1 MLEGINTTLSVFFI
15 TLIISIPLGI
25 LVAFLRISK
34 NKLISKIANIYIL
47 IMRGTPLLLQL
58 VFVFF
63 GLPLLGI
70 IFDRFEAVIVAFSL
84 NYAAYFAEIFRG
96 GIQSIDEGQYEG
108 AFVLGFSK
116 FEMYRKIIF
125 PQVIKR
131 VYAAYFAEIFRGGI
145 QSIDEGQYEGAFVLG
160 FSKFEM
166 YRKIIFPQVIKRVLP
181 AMSNEIIT
189 LIKDTSIV
197 YAIGL
202 NDILR
207 IAQIAQ
213 NQQASIIPLMEAGA
227 IYLVLI
233 AILTQILRKIESK
246 YAYYR

>member
-1 MLEGINTTLSVFFI
+1 MLEGLKITLSVFFI
-15 TLIISIPLGI
+15 TLIISAPLGI
-25 LVAFLRISK
+25 MIAFLRLSK
-34 NKLISKIANIYIL
+34 NKIISQMANLYIL

-63 GLPLLGI
+63 GLPLMGI
-70 IFDRFEAVIVAFSL
+70 IFDRFDAVIVAFSL

-96 GIQSIDEGQYEG
+96 GIQSID
-108 AFVLGFSK
+108 K
-116 FEMYRKIIF
+116 
-125 PQVIKR
+125 
-131 VYAAYFAEIFRGGI
+131 
-145 QSIDEGQYEGAFVLG
+145 GQYEGAFVLG

-181 AMSNEIIT
+181 AMSNEVIT
-189 LIKDTSIV
+189 LIKDTAIV

-207 IAQIAQ
+207 IAQISQ
-213 NQQASIIPLMEAGA
+213 NQQASIVPLIEAGA
-227 IYLVLI
+227 VYLVLI
-233 AILTQILRKIESK
+233 GILTIMFKKIENK

>member
-1 MLEGINTTLSVFFI
+1 MLEGLKITLSVFFI

-25 LVAFLRISK
+25 MIAFLRLSK
-34 NKLISKIANIYIL
+34 NKIISQIANLYIL

-63 GLPLLGI
+63 GLPLMGI
-70 IFDRFEAVIVAFSL
+70 IFDRFDAVIVAFSL

-96 GIQSIDEGQYEG
+96 GIQSID
-108 AFVLGFSK
+108 K
-116 FEMYRKIIF
+116 
-125 PQVIKR
+125 
-131 VYAAYFAEIFRGGI
+131 
-145 QSIDEGQYEGAFVLG
+145 GQYEGAFVLG

-181 AMSNEIIT
+181 AMSNEVIT
-189 LIKDTSIV
+189 LIKDTAIV

-213 NQQASIIPLMEAGA
+213 NQQASIVPLIEAGGV
-227 IYLVLI
+227 YLVLI
-233 AILTQILRKIESK
+233 GILTIMFKKIENK

>member
-1 MLEGINTTLSVFFI
+1 MLEGLKITLSVFFI
-15 TLIISIPLGI
+15 TLTISIPLGI
-25 LVAFLRISK
+25 MIAFLRLSK
-34 NKLISKIANIYIL
+34 NKIISQIANLYIL

-63 GLPLLGI
+63 GLPLMGI
-70 IFDRFEAVIVAFSL
+70 IFDRFDAVIVAFSL

-96 GIQSIDEGQYEG
+96 GIESIDQGQYEG
-108 AFVLGFSK
+108 A
-116 FEMYRKIIF
+116 Y
-125 PQVIKR
+125 
-131 VYAAYFAEIFRGGI
+131 
-145 QSIDEGQYEGAFVLG
+145 VLG

-181 AMSNEIIT
+181 AMSNEVIT
-189 LIKDTSIV
+189 LIKDTAIV

-213 NQQASIIPLMEAGA
+213 NQQASIVPLMEAGA
-227 IYLVLI
+227 VYLVLI
-233 AILTQILRKIESK
+233 GILTMMFKRIGNK

>member
-1 MLEGINTTLSVFFI
+1 MLEGLKITLSVFFI
-15 TLIISIPLGI
+15 TLIISITLGI
-25 LVAFLRISK
+25 MIAFLRLSK
-34 NKLISKIANIYIL
+34 NKIISQIANIYIL

-63 GLPLLGI
+63 GLPLIGI

-96 GIQSIDEGQYEG
+96 GIQSIDKGQYEG

-125 PQVIKR
+125 PQVIK
-131 VYAAYFAEIFRGGI
+131 
-145 QSIDEGQYEGAFVLG
+145 
-160 FSKFEM
+160 K
-166 YRKIIFPQVIKRVLP
+166 VLP
-181 AMSNEIIT
+181 AMSNEVIT
-189 LIKDTSIV
+189 LIKDTAIV

-207 IAQIAQ
+207 LAQIAQ
-213 NQQASIIPLMEAGA
+213 NQQASIVPLIEAGA
-227 IYLVLI
+227 VYLVLI
-233 AILTQILRKIESK
+233 GILTIMFKKIENK

>member
-1 MLEGINTTLSVFFI
+1 MLAGLSTTLSIFFI

-25 LVAFLRISK
+25 LVAFLRISN
-34 NKLISKIANIYIL
+34 NKIISQMANIYIL

-58 VFVFF
+58 IFVFF
-63 GLPLLGI
+63 GLPLVGI
-70 IFDRFEAVIVAFSL
+70 VFDRFEAVIVAFAL

-116 FEMYRKIIF
+116 FEMYRRIIF

-131 VYAAYFAEIFRGGI
+131 I
-145 QSIDEGQYEGAFVLG
+145 
-160 FSKFEM
+160 
-166 YRKIIFPQVIKRVLP
+166 LP
-181 AMSNEIIT
+181 AMSNEVIT
-189 LIKDTSIV
+189 LVKDTSIV

-213 NQQASIIPLMEAGA
+213 NQQASIIPLVEAAA
-227 IYLVLI
+227 IYLILI
-233 AILTQILRKIESK
+233 GILTQILKKVEDK

>member
-1 MLEGINTTLSVFFI
+1 MLEGLKITLSVFFI
-15 TLIISIPLGI
+15 TLIISVPLGI
-25 LVAFLRISK
+25 MISFLRLSK
-34 NKLISKIANIYIL
+34 NKIISQISNLYIL

-63 GLPLLGI
+63 GLPLMGI
-70 IFDRFEAVIVAFSL
+70 IFDRFDAVIVAFSL

-96 GIQSIDEGQYEG
+96 GIQSIDKGQYEG
-108 AFVLGFSK
+108 AFVLGFN
-116 FEMYRKIIF
+116 
-125 PQVIKR
+125 
-131 VYAAYFAEIFRGGI
+131 
-145 QSIDEGQYEGAFVLG
+145 
-160 FSKFEM
+160 KFEM

-181 AMSNEIIT
+181 AMSNEVIT
-189 LIKDTSIV
+189 LIKDTAIV

-213 NQQASIIPLMEAGA
+213 NQQASIAPLIEAGA
-227 IYLVLI
+227 VYLVLI
-233 AILTQILRKIESK
+233 GILTIMFKKIENK

>member
-1 MLEGINTTLSVFFI
+1 MLEGISTTLSVFFI

-131 VYAAYFAEIFRGGI
+131 V
-145 QSIDEGQYEGAFVLG
+145 
-160 FSKFEM
+160 
-166 YRKIIFPQVIKRVLP
+166 LP

-246 YAYYR
+246 

>member
-1 MLEGINTTLSVFFI
+1 MLEGLKITLSVFFI
-15 TLIISIPLGI
+15 TLILSIPLGVI
-25 LVAFLRISK
+25 IAFLRLSK
-34 NKLISKIANIYIL
+34 NKIISKIANIYIL

-63 GLPLLGI
+63 GLPLVGI
-70 IFDRFEAVIVAFSL
+70 VFDRFNAVIVAFAL

-96 GIQSIDEGQYEG
+96 GIESIDKGQYEG

-116 FEMYRKIIF
+116 F
-125 PQVIKR
+125 
-131 VYAAYFAEIFRGGI
+131 
-145 QSIDEGQYEGAFVLG
+145 D
-160 FSKFEM
+160 M

-181 AMSNEIIT
+181 AMSNEVIT
-189 LIKDTSIV
+189 LVKDTSLV

-213 NQQASIIPLMEAGA
+213 NQQASIIPLAEAGA

-233 AILTQILRKIESK
+233 GILTLMFRKIEER

>member
-1 MLEGINTTLSVFFI
+1 MLEGISITLSIFFI

-131 VYAAYFAEIFRGGI
+131 V
-145 QSIDEGQYEGAFVLG
+145 
-160 FSKFEM
+160 
-166 YRKIIFPQVIKRVLP
+166 LP

-213 NQQASIIPLMEAGA
+213 NQQASIMPLMQAGV

-233 AILTQILRKIESK
+233 AILTQLLRKIENK

>member
-1 MLEGINTTLSVFFI
+1 MLEGISITLSIFFI

-131 VYAAYFAEIFRGGI
+131 V
-145 QSIDEGQYEGAFVLG
+145 
-160 FSKFEM
+160 
-166 YRKIIFPQVIKRVLP
+166 LP

-213 NQQASIIPLMEAGA
+213 NQQASIMPLMQAGV

-233 AILTQILRKIESK
+233 AILTQLFRKIENK